1 MGRDTK
7 RTHTLPSTHL
17 VGFSGCCTFFERTT
31 AFVFYAHG
39 LLPWLGFSRFP
50 FQVSCGCPSS
60 TRCSLAVGTSVVS
73 ALSLAHARPGGL
85 AYGRESG
92 WDGVLK
98 APSPAE
104 PCMQQTELGG
114 VCRAPLSAPLPPPC
128 PELGSSTHTPIPCRV
143 SLCPLPCLRV
153 RPSAGILPAPP
164 DWRKQLGVASVWA
177 WPRLGY
183 DPYNPELP
191 KPPVQ
196 RENGALGG
204 GDEPRSDILE
214 LELVNQAIEAVR
226 SEVELEQRRYQEL
239 LETAR
244 EHGSAEAPALAPRGP
259 AACSAG
265 LDEDAFPLSFD
276 YNPGGRSLLSPDAGY
291 QPTPL
296 AAPAEPGS
304 KYSLASLDRAPG
316 HGGGGGGALEYVP
329 KAVSQPRRYSRPV
342 PSGKYV
348 VDDSRP
354 STDLEYDPLSNF
366 SARLLGRA
374 SSRDDRAPKRPRG
387 PRARE
392 PHTPALKKP
401 CHPLGG
407 CEARFSDSDD
417 DATVA
422 PGDGPATCSP
432 PRAQVGAESKAPG
445 KPGSR
450 GGQEPEEGGLR
461 ETKEMAVQYDVGD
474 LGQPPKGPG
483 EPPPAK
489 PSSPARASQDR
500 SDPKEGRPKKKT
512 RGPPPAPGHKD
523 GVRKTN
529 GGKEGERARLAQK
542 PCADKRGPQAGSPRH
557 RAERPQGTK
566 KKPSLATSVAS
577 SGKDRPRP
585 SPTPGG
591 APQLPDRTGGKSP
604 AGKLGERK
612 ARSLDEGAS
621 RDAPKPPRRALS
633 HVDLFGDESEDEEPG
648 PTEPGLRPPAPP
660 SLSSTSDSDSDSDS
674 SLGLSAAGGPPKR
687 LKASPPPSP
696 ALSSSSSSSGAG
708 SDVDYAALEKEI
720 DFDSDPME
728 ECLRIFNEST
738 SVKTEDKGRLARQP
752 PKEEKIEDKGH
763 SGLTTLFP
771 GQKRRI
777 SHLSKQGKE
786 PAAPSGLLWVPPT
799 YSQVPKFVIVQAEP
813 VRRGLAPPARPPT
826 AQEVCYRRAQQAQ
839 RESASWLQAA
849 QRPAEKASSVHIS
862 APGEK
867 KRIAHVP
874 NPRLAAAPTG
884 AKRTLEASSSQPL
897 NGPEPGS
904 QPLKTR
910 TLSGMA
916 SKTTTTVTPKRVAHS
931 PSLQSLKKPII
942 PKEFGGKVPTVI
954 RQRYLNLFIEEC
966 LKFCSSNQEA
976 IEKVRAPGRWR
987 RGAGARLRGCTVSWD
1002 ISPLRRPRA
1011 AVTDTGGLLGPGP
1024 PAEQRL
1030 SPGTERGEGGLRPQP
1045 QQEHLPERGC
1055 EHPQEATG
1063 PGPQRCACSPHGG
1076 RRVVSHE
1083 AVLGGKL
1090 AAKTSFSLSRPSSP
1104 RVEDLKGAALYSR
1117 LREYLLTE
1125 DQLKENG
1132 YPFPHPERPGGAVLF
1147 TADEKKPKDSSC
1159 RICCRC
1165 GTEYLVASS
1174 GRCVRDEE
1182 CYYHWGRLR
1191 RNRVA
1196 GGWET
1201 QYTCCSAAIGS
1212 TGCQVAKQ
1220 HVQDGRKENLEGFV
1234 KTFDK
1239 ELSEDG
1245 HPGIYALDCE
1255 MSYTTYGLE
1264 LTRVTVVDTD
1274 MQVVYD
1280 TFVKP
1285 DNEIVDYNTR
1295 FSGVTEADLTDTSI
1309 SLRDVQAVLLSMFS
1323 ADTILIG
1330 HSLESDLLALKVI
1343 HSTVVDTSVLFPHR
1357 LGLPYKRSLRNLMAD
1372 YLRQIIQDNVDG
1384 HSSSED
1390 ASACMHLVIWK
1401 IREDAKTKR

>member
-1 MGRDTK
+1 MLR
-7 RTHTLPSTHL
+7 STGFFRAIDCPYWAGAPGGPCRRPYCHFRHRGARGPGALGGGGAAPPAADAQL
-17 VGFSGCCTFFERTT
+17 VSQRIIFGNLFGDVVLS
-31 AFVFYAHG
+31 A
-39 LLPWLGFSRFP
+39 L
-50 FQVSCGCPSS
+50 
-60 TRCSLAVGTSVVS
+60 LAVGKMQLPTPFPTS
-73 ALSLAHARPGGL
+73 
-85 AYGRESG
+85 
-92 WDGVLK
+92 
-98 APSPAE
+98 
-104 PCMQQTELGG
+104 
-114 VCRAPLSAPLPPPC
+114 SAPDFDKPC
-128 PELGSSTHTPIPCRV
+128 SLLAGRGCSSPDVHG
-143 SLCPLPCLRV
+143 
-153 RPSAGILPAPP
+153 PSRG
-164 DWRKQLGVASVWA
+164 
-177 WPRLGY
+177 LGY

-196 RENGALGG
+196 RENGALVR

-244 EHGSAEAPALAPRGP
+244 EHSSAEAPAVAPRGP
-259 AACSAG
+259 AACPAAG

-276 YNPGGRSLLSPDAGY
+276 YNPGGRPGLLSPDASY

-296 AAPAEPGS
+296 AAAAEAGS
-304 KYSLASLDRAPG
+304 KYSLASLDRAQG
-316 HGGGGGGALEYVP
+316 HGGGGGSTLEYVP
-329 KAVSQPRRYSRPV
+329 KAVSQPQRYGRPV
-342 PSGKYV
+342 PSSKYV
-348 VDDSRP
+348 LDDSKP

-366 SARLLGRA
+366 SARLLSRA
-374 SSRDDRAPKRPRG
+374 SSKDDRAPKRPRG
-387 PRARE
+387 SRGSE
-392 PHTPALKKP
+392 PYTPALKKP
-401 CHPLGG
+401 CDPFAG
-407 CEARFSDSDD
+407 CDARFSDSDD
-417 DATVA
+417 DAAAALPDVPIT
-422 PGDGPATCSP
+422 TSP
-432 PRAQVGAESKAPG
+432 PRSQAGPESKAPG
-445 KPGSR
+445 QPGSR
-450 GGQEPEEGGLR
+450 ESQDAEEGGLR
-461 ETKEMAVQYDVGD
+461 ETKEMAVQYDVED
-474 LGQPPKGPG
+474 LGQSPKGPG
-483 EPPPAK
+483 GTPVAK
-489 PSSPARASQDR
+489 PSSPARASREPGGSKQ
-500 SDPKEGRPKKKT
+500 GRPKKKKS
-512 RGPPPAPGHKD
+512 GALPAPGHKD
-523 GVRKTN
+523 GVRKKDR
-529 GGKEGERARLAQK
+529 GKDGERGRPAGK
-542 PCADKRGPQAGSPRH
+542 PCADRRGPQAGSPRH
-557 RAERPQGTK
+557 RAEQPEGTK
-566 KKPSLATSVAS
+566 KKPSSATLVAS
-577 SGKDRPRP
+577 SGKSRPDRGGVHQLPNR
-585 SPTPGG
+585 PGG
-591 APQLPDRTGGKSP
+591 KTVS
-604 AGKLGERK
+604 GKLAERK

-621 RDAPKPPRRALS
+621 RDPPKLQKRALS
-633 HVDLFGDESEDEEPG
+633 HADLFGDESEDEGPG
-648 PTEPGLRPPAPP
+648 PAAPPAAPP
-660 SLSSTSDSDSDSDS
+660 HLSSTSDSDSDSDS
-674 SLGLSAAGGPPKR
+674 DSSLGYSAAQGPRKR
-687 LKASPPPSP
+687 LKAPPPARPAPASP
-696 ALSSSSSSSGAG
+696 SSCSSSSSSSSSGVGG
-708 SDVDYAALEKEI
+708 SVDYAALEKEV

-738 SVKTEDKGRLARQP
+738 SVKTEDRGRLARQP

-786 PAAPSGLLWVPPT
+786 
-799 YSQVPKFVIVQAEP
+799 AEP
-813 VRRGLAPPARPPT
+813 VRRGPAPPARPPT

-839 RESASWLQAA
+839 RDSATWLQAT
-849 QRPAEKASSVHIS
+849 QQPAEKPSSIHIS

-867 KRIAHVP
+867 RRIAHVP

-884 AKRTLEASSSQPL
+884 TKRALAASSSQPPS
-897 NGPEPGS
+897 GPEPGS
-904 QPLKTR
+904 QPLKAR

-931 PSLQSLKKPII
+931 PSLQSLKKPVI

-954 RQRYLNLFIEEC
+954 RQRYLNLFMEEC

-976 IEKVRAPGRWR
+976 VEQALNEEKVAYDRSPSKNIYLNVAVNTLKKLRGLVPSSAPG
-987 RGAGARLRGCTVSWD
+987 LNKT
-1002 ISPLRRPRA
+1002 
-1011 AVTDTGGLLGPGP
+1011 
-1024 PAEQRL
+1024 
-1030 SPGTERGEGGLRPQP
+1030 
-1045 QQEHLPERGC
+1045 
-1055 EHPQEATG
+1055 
-1063 PGPQRCACSPHGG
+1063 GG

-1083 AVLGGKL
+1083 MVLGGKL
-1090 AAKTSFSLSRPSSP
+1090 ATKTSFSLSRPSSP
-1104 RVEDLKGAALYSR
+1104 RVEDLKGVALYGR
-1117 LREYLLTE
+1117 LKEYLLTE

-1132 YPFPHPERPGGAVLF
+1132 YPFPHPERPGGAVIF
-1147 TADEKKPKDSSC
+1147 TAEEKKPKDASC

-1165 GTEYLVASS
+1165 GAEYLVSPS
-1174 GRCVRDEE
+1174 GRCVREEE

-1239 ELSEDG
+1239 ELSEDA
-1245 HPGIYALDCE
+1245 HPGVFALDCE

-1295 FSGVTEADLTDTSI
+1295 FSGVTEADLADTSI

-1323 ADTILIG
+1323 ADTVLIG

>member
-1 MGRDTK
+1 MRKLRPRD
-7 RTHTLPSTHL
+7 R
-17 VGFSGCCTFFERTT
+17 
-31 AFVFYAHG
+31 
-39 LLPWLGFSRFP
+39 
-50 FQVSCGCPSS
+50 
-60 TRCSLAVGTSVVS
+60 
-73 ALSLAHARPGGL
+73 
-85 AYGRESG
+85 
-92 WDGVLK
+92 DGK
-98 APSPAE
+98 
-104 PCMQQTELGG
+104 
-114 VCRAPLSAPLPPPC
+114 PLSC
-128 PELGSSTHTPIPCRV
+128 IRV
-143 SLCPLPCLRV
+143 
-153 RPSAGILPAPP
+153 AG
-164 DWRKQLGVASVWA
+164 
-177 WPRLGY
+177 LGY

-204 GDEPRSDILE
+204 GQGPRSDILE

-244 EHGSAEAPALAPRGP
+244 EHGSAEAPVVAPRGP
-259 AACSAG
+259 AAG

-276 YNPGGRSLLSPDAGY
+276 YSPGGHPLLSPDAGY

-296 AAPAEPGS
+296 AAAAEVGG
-304 KYSLASLDRAPG
+304 KYSPAALDRAQG
-316 HGGGGGGALEYVP
+316 RGGGAGGALEYVP
-329 KAVSQPRRYSRPV
+329 KAVSQPRRCGRPV

-366 SARLLGRA
+366 SARLLSRA
-374 SSRDDRAPKRPRG
+374 SSKDDRAPKRPRG
-387 PRARE
+387 SRGSE
-392 PHTPALKKP
+392 PYTPALKKP
-401 CHPLGG
+401 CDPFAS
-407 CEARFSDSDD
+407 CDARFSDSDD
-417 DATVA
+417 DATA
-422 PGDGPATCSP
+422 TPGSRPATASP
-432 PRAQVGAESKAPG
+432 PPAQAAAESKAPG
-445 KPGSR
+445 KPASR
-450 GGQEPEEGGLR
+450 EGQETEEGGLR
-461 ETKEMAVQYDVGD
+461 ETKEMAVQCDVED
-474 LGQPPKGPG
+474 LGPPPKGLG
-483 EPPPAK
+483 REPVAK
-489 PSSPARASQDR
+489 PSSPSRASQDP
-500 SDPKEGRPKKKT
+500 SGPKEGRAKKK
-512 RGPPPAPGHKD
+512 RSGAPAAPGRKDSARRKDQGKD
-523 GVRKTN
+523 GEQGRPA
-529 GGKEGERARLAQK
+529 GKPRADQ
-542 PCADKRGPQAGSPRH
+542 RGPQASSPRH
-557 RAERPQGTK
+557 GARQPEGTK
-566 KKPSLATSVAS
+566 KKPSSATPVAS
-577 SGKDRPRP
+577 SGNSRPDRR
-585 SPTPGG
+585 GFH
-591 APQLPDRTGGKSP
+591 QLPSRTGGKTPS
-604 AGKLGERK
+604 GKLVERK

-621 RDAPKPPRRALS
+621 RDAPKLQKRALS
-633 HVDLFGDESEDEEPG
+633 HADLFGDESEDEGPG
-648 PTEPGLRPPAPP
+648 PGPAAPPALPC
-660 SLSSTSDSDSDSDS
+660 LSSSSDSDSDSDQS
-674 SLGLSAAGGPPKR
+674 VGCSLAQGPRKR
-687 LKASPPPSP
+687 LKAPQPPCPAPASP
-696 ALSSSSSSSGAG
+696 SSSSSASGAG
-708 SDVDYAALEKEI
+708 GEVDYAALEKEV

-738 SVKTEDKGRLARQP
+738 SVKTEDRGRRARQP
-752 PKEEKIEDKGH
+752 PKEEQGEDQGR

-786 PAAPSGLLWVPPT
+786 
-799 YSQVPKFVIVQAEP
+799 AEP
-813 VRRGLAPPARPPT
+813 GRRGPALPARPPT
-826 AQEVCYRRAQQAQ
+826 AQEVCYQRAQQAQ
-839 RESASWLQAA
+839 RDSAAWLQAA
-849 QRPAEKASSVHIS
+849 QQPAEKPASSVHIS

-867 KRIAHVP
+867 RRIAHVP

-884 AKRTLEASSSQPL
+884 ARRTLAASSSQPP

-904 QPLKTR
+904 QPLKAR

-966 LKFCSSNQEA
+966 LKFCSSSQEA
-976 IEKVRAPGRWR
+976 IEKALNEEKVAYDRSPSKNIYLNVAVNTLKK
-987 RGAGARLRGCTVSWD
+987 LRGLAP
-1002 ISPLRRPRA
+1002 SPTPGLK
-1011 AVTDTGGLLGPGP
+1011 TG
-1024 PAEQRL
+1024 
-1030 SPGTERGEGGLRPQP
+1030 S
-1045 QQEHLPERGC
+1045 
-1055 EHPQEATG
+1055 
-1063 PGPQRCACSPHGG
+1063 

-1083 AVLGGKL
+1083 MVLGGKL
-1090 AAKTSFSLSRPSSP
+1090 ATKTSFSLSRPSSP
-1104 RVEDLKGAALYSR
+1104 RVEDLKGAALYGR
-1117 LREYLLTE
+1117 LKEYLLTE
-1125 DQLKENG
+1125 EQLKEHG

-1147 TADEKKPKDSSC
+1147 TAEDKKPKDSAC

-1165 GTEYLVASS
+1165 GAEYLVSPS
-1174 GRCVRDEE
+1174 GRCVRAEE
-1182 CYYHWGRLR
+1182 CHYHWGRLR

-1239 ELSEDG
+1239 ELAEDA

-1255 MSYTTYGLE
+1255 MSYTTRGLE
-1264 LTRVTVVDTD
+1264 LTRVTVVDAD
-1274 MQVVYD
+1274 AQVVYD
-1280 TFVKP
+1280 TFVRP
-1285 DNEIVDYNTR
+1285 DNEVVDYNTR
-1295 FSGVTEADLTDTSI
+1295 FSGVTEADLVDTSI

-1323 ADTILIG
+1323 ADTVLIG